1 MTDTVPQLPANATS
15 SDAPLDPFL
24 TGAGKGQGSQGIS
37 LTTFLVSLAGAAIIF
52 GVECAL
58 FILLKDKFKRI

>member
-1 MTDTVPQLPANATS
+1 MTDTVPQIPANATS
-15 SDAPLDPFL
+15 SNAPLDPFQL
-24 TGAGKGQGSQGIS
+24 VAGKAQESQGIS
-37 LTTFLVSLAGAAIIF
+37 LTTFLVSLAGAAAIF

>member
-1 MTDTVPQLPANATS
+1 MTDTVPQIPANATS
-15 SDAPLDPFL
+15 SDSTLDPFKIA
-24 TGAGKGQGSQGIS
+24 AGKAQSSQGIS
-37 LTTFLVSLAGAAIIF
+37 LTTFLVSLAGAAAIF